1 MIVVENGATLDLSK
15 NRLNFSGNV
24 TANNTF
30 MLSMSLR
37 TLGGP
42 GGMGQQ

>member
-1 MIVVENGATLDLSK
+1 MLSFVYIGDFT
-15 NRLNFSGNV
+15 FSGNV
-24 TANNTF
+24 QNNNTF

-42 GGMGQQ
+42 GGM